1 MWWSRQAVDFV
12 RAIGVDPGEKYLGLA
27 VSDESGLIA
36 RPLTTLR
43 HTSRAED
50 AAQIIALVQEQAA
63 GMIVVGYALNSDGE
77 PGPQARHAEKLATAL
92 RELTQLPVLLHDE
105 SFSSREAA
113 ETLRAAGK
121 TRRARREQIHSA
133 AAATLLQSY
142 LDAHSRETPP
152 G

>member
-1 MWWSRQAVDFV
+1 V
-12 RAIGVDPGEKYLGLA
+12 RALGVDPGQQHLGVA

-43 HTSRAED
+43 HTARDDD
-50 AAQIIALVQEQAA
+50 AARIIALAQEQAA
-63 GMIVVGYALNSDGE
+63 GMIVLGYALDGDGK
-77 PGPQARHAEKLATAL
+77 PGPQARHAEKLVAAL

-105 SFSSREAA
+105 SFSSQEAA
-113 ETLRAAGK
+113 ESLRAAGK

-133 AAATLLQSY
+133 AAAALLQSY

-152 G
+152 D